1 MTATAKKPLHWQF
14 LLLILGLYTLLEF
27 YIFTDALVVIP
38 HYLALALCL
47 VWLFIYPE
55 TPLIQPRNIRPFLFL
70 AGWTILNLASY
81 IWAMDKT
88 LVLSYTAWILR
99 YMALFL
105 IYDKLFE
112 DPGLL
117 RKFHWFLFLLM
128 LLYVGTALVEMFT
141 FKHLP
146 VSRHYGKGFFIPS
159 GPFYNENNLASYLLL
174 FSPFLLFVP
183 RISGKRWLA
192 ALSAP
197 LMLVIL
203 VIMVIQGARIAMLAL
218 GAFLAYYF
226 IVQTNWKTKLILLLA
241 LALLAGGI
249 YARYNREA
257 HLLYKVFNYQT
268 GTLGSERK
276 SIYMSSI
283 QIRVQLIKETLD
295 MAARSGFIGVGGGN
309 YEPHM
314 QGDAIYRTAGITNAH
329 NYFMELLGNWGLP
342 GLLAFL
348 YLYFYWLVGLWKLYR
363 NSTGADRQRY
373 LMYFISLLL
382 FVPASSVPSSIRWNY
397 FVWIYFAAV
406 NATLH
411 TRPRQLALEVGL

>member
-183 RISGKRWLA
+183 RLSG
-192 ALSAP
+192 
-197 LMLVIL
+197 
-203 VIMVIQGARIAMLAL
+203 
-218 GAFLAYYF
+218 
-226 IVQTNWKTKLILLLA
+226 
-241 LALLAGGI
+241 
-249 YARYNREA
+249 
-257 HLLYKVFNYQT
+257 
-268 GTLGSERK
+268 
-276 SIYMSSI
+276 
-283 QIRVQLIKETLD
+283 
-295 MAARSGFIGVGGGN
+295 
-309 YEPHM
+309 
-314 QGDAIYRTAGITNAH
+314 
-329 NYFMELLGNWGLP
+329 
-342 GLLAFL
+342 
-348 YLYFYWLVGLWKLYR
+348 
-363 NSTGADRQRY
+363 
-373 LMYFISLLL
+373 
-382 FVPASSVPSSIRWNY
+382 
-397 FVWIYFAAV
+397 
-406 NATLH
+406 
-411 TRPRQLALEVGL
+411 

>member
-1 MTATAKKPLHWQF
+1 MTATAKKPLLWQ
-14 LLLILGLYTLLEF
+14 LLLFILGLYTMLEF
-27 YIFTDALVVIP
+27 YTFTGVLVVVA
-38 HYLALALCL
+38 HYLVLGLCL
-47 VWLFIYPE
+47 AWLCIYPE

-99 YMALFL
+99 YMVLFL

-112 DPGLL
+112 DPVLL
-117 RKFHWFLFLLM
+117 RGFHWFLFLM
-128 LLYVGTALVEMFT
+128 VLLYVGTALVELFT

-146 VSRHYGKGFFIPS
+146 ASRHYGTGSFMPS
-159 GPFYNENNLASYLLL
+159 GPFYNENNMASYLLL

-183 RISGKRWLA
+183 RISGKRWLSV
-192 ALSAP
+192 LSAP
-197 LMLVIL
+197 VMLAIGVIAL
-203 VIMVIQGARIAMLAL
+203 IQGARISMMALA
-218 GAFLAYYF
+218 AFLAYF
-226 IVQTNWKTKLILLLA
+226 IIVQTNWKSKLVLLLA
-241 LALLAGGI
+241 ASLLAGGI

-257 HLLYKVFNYQT
+257 RLLYRVLKSQV
-268 GTLGSERK
+268 GTLSTEQT

-295 MAARSGFIGVGGGN
+295 MATRSGFIGVGGGN

-342 GLLAFL
+342 GLFGFL
-348 YLYFYWLVGLWKLYR
+348 YLYLYWLAGLWKLYR
-363 NSTGADRQRY
+363 KSTGADRQRY
-373 LMYFISLLL
+373 LMYLISLLL
-382 FVPASSVPSSIRWNY
+382 FVPASSVPSSIRWDY

-411 TRPRQLALEVGL
+411 TRPRQLAPEVGQ